1 MSVLVIGRG
10 AQVVASVVHA
20 LHDLAFEAVGVTEDD
35 EATARLRA
43 GGITALVI
51 GGGVNRRA
59 RHALQRAARTAE
71 VPVIHGALGGRHVA
85 DYVRDELAPRLR
97 RS

>member
-59 RHALQRAARTAE
+59 RQDRRDLLPCTREMGRGNAEHAETAE
-71 VPVIHGALGGRHVA
+71 SLFK
-85 DYVRDELAPRLR
+85 
-97 RS
+97 